1 MPFTAAMPGATWAS
15 EAETRDLA
23 RHCEELRA
31 RVADLE
37 AALQLRL
44 RQSAAKD
51 KLIED
56 LSRRAWWWRKPHIL
70 AAASRQG

>member
-1 MPFTAAMPGATWAS
+1 MRDPNGES
-15 EAETRDLA
+15 DAEQPDLA
-23 RHCEELRA
+23 RQCEELRA
-31 RVADLE
+31 RVANLE

-56 LSRRAWWWRKPHIL
+56 LRKRGWWWRKPHIL
-70 AAASRQG
+70 AAPLWRG